1 MDHLRHALLPDP
13 GCRSRLFDTNVSG
26 GLAGF
31 GYGATTSAQ
40 QVTSGPT
47 NCGKSSIDRQCF
59 PDSMFNDPVAFPLQS
74 RNQFRGPGYF
84 NTDLSVMK
92 NFRFPK

>member
-1 MDHLRHALLPDP
+1 
-13 GCRSRLFDTNVSG
+13 
-26 GLAGF
+26 
-31 GYGATTSAQ
+31 
-40 QVTSGPT
+40 
-47 NCGKSSIDRQCF
+47 
-59 PDSMFNDPVAFPLQS
+59 MFNDPVAFPLQS